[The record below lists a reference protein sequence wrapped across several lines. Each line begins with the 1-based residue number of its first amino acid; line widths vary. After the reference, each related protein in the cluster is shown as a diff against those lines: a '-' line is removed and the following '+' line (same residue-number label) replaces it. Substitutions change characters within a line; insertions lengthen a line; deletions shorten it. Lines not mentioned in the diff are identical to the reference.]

1 MLKKN
6 DTAWIVENNLS
17 VREVRIVN
25 ISGNLVT
32 VKFDNAAIRL
42 PKHRIYE
49 KCEEAI
55 NSIKVVKPKQ
65 DRRNPYDY
73 WH

>member
-17 VREVRIVN
+17 VREVRIIN

-32 VKFDNAAIRL
+32 VKFDNAPIRL

-49 KCEEAI
+49 NCEEAI
-55 NSIKVVKPKQ
+55 NSIKFVKPVKKVS
-65 DRRNPYDY
+65 NPYDY

>member
-32 VKFDNAAIRL
+32 VKFDNTAIRL

-49 KCEEAI
+49 TYEEAVS
-55 NSIKVVKPKQ
+55 SIKFVKPKQ

>member
-25 ISGNLVT
+25 IFGNLIT
-32 VKFDNAAIRL
+32 IQFDNTVIRL

-49 KCEEAI
+49 NCEEAI
-55 NSIKVVKPKQ
+55 NSIKFVKPKQ
-65 DRRNPYDY
+65 DRSNPYDY

>member
-32 VKFDNAAIRL
+32 VKFDNTAIRL

-49 KCEEAI
+49 NCEDAI
-55 NSIKVVKPKQ
+55 KSIKFVKPKQ
-65 DRRNPYDY
+65 DRSNPYDY

>member
-1 MLKKN
+1 MFQKG
-6 DTAWIVENNLS
+6 DTVWIVENNLS
-17 VREVRIVN
+17 VREVRIIN

-49 KCEEAI
+49 NCEEAI
-55 NSIKVVKPKQ
+55 NSIKFVKPKQ
-65 DRRNPYDY
+65 DRSNPYDY

>member
-17 VREVRIVN
+17 VREVRIIN

-49 KCEEAI
+49 NCEDAMS
-55 NSIKVVKPKQ
+55 SIKSVKM
-65 DRRNPYDY
+65 RSIY
-73 WH
+73 